1 MTKKIKIISLIIIAV
16 SCFLFAKP
24 VSATKR
30 LNWHDEYKSKWKIID
45 IKKNQISKL
54 INFKNSG
61 GLTIGGTT
69 TKGGRWCQGST
80 ITPRHIV
87 WASWKNNDTE
97 VQIVFADRN
106 PPYHIQGYVS
116 GHFEHAPLTYNWK
129 RDEVVVGGDGN
140 WTYISDKT
148 MKKTRTVKRNRRD
161 FAYNNKYDAY
171 NVGDKFY
178 TDDWHTVS
186 GIKGNSFKHGLIPQ
200 QQASYNDYIYR
211 IANDWGCGDWPKHGN
226 MHWEDQDICWPG
238 HGGTAIIYA
247 ININT
252 GELEKTFVVN
262 TDVYAEELES
272 ISFDENGDMY
282 LAYNKSG
289 VTFFK
294 ISHEV
299 LKTSPS
305 EGGSMPSG
313 GSNPDTDNKDNSGN
327 SGKDVLRRSR
337 EAMENPPDINIAPDN
352 EIRCTSILDPSLC
365 ESDDG
370 SAIQQILIFIIETMS
385 IGVGTIGAIGFMR
398 CGYIIMTARDNVS
411 SVEKAKTRILEIVI
425 GIIAWALL
433 ASTIYLITPRTE
445 VVDTVLETVEV
456 IEFSK

>member
-30 LNWHDEYKSKWKIID
+30 MNWHDEYKSKWKIID
-45 IKKNQISKL
+45 IKKDQISKL

-61 GLTIGGTT
+61 GLKIGGTT

-87 WASWKNNDTE
+87 WASWKNNHTE

-116 GHFEHAPLTYNWK
+116 GYFEHAPLTYNWK

-148 MKKTRTVKRNRRD
+148 MKKTRSVKRNRKD
-161 FAYNNKYDAY
+161 LAYNNKYDAY

-178 TDDWHTVS
+178 TDDWHTVP
-186 GIKGNSFKHGLIPQ
+186 GIKSNTFKHGLIPQ
-200 QQASYNDYIYR
+200 QQASYNDYVYR
-211 IANDWGCGDWPKHGN
+211 IANDWGCGEWHSN
-226 MHWEDQDICWPG
+226 MHWEKQDICWKG
-238 HGGTAIIYA
+238 HGGTGVIFA
-247 ININT
+247 INVKT
-252 GELEKTFVVN
+252 GELEKTFVIN
-262 TDVYAEELES
+262 TDVIAEELES
-272 ISFDENGDMY
+272 ISFDQNGDMY
-282 LAYNKSG
+282 LAYNEHG
-289 VTFFK
+289 ATFYK
-294 ISHEV
+294 VSHEV
-299 LKTSPS
+299 LNTSPS

-313 GSNPDTDNKDNSGN
+313 DTDPDTDNNGSPGN
-327 SGKDVLRRSR
+327 DALRRHR

-352 EIRCTSILDPSLC
+352 EVRCTSILDPSLC

-425 GIIAWALL
+425 GIVAWALL
-433 ASTIYLITPRTE
+433 ASTIYLVTPRTE
-445 VVDTVLETVEV
+445 VVDTVLETAEV
-456 IEFSK
+456 IDFSK

>member
-211 IANDWGCGDWPKHGN
+211 IANDWGCGDWHSN
-226 MHWEDQDICWPG
+226 MDWQKQDICWPG
-238 HGGTAIIYA
+238 HGGTAVIFA
-247 ININT
+247 INVKT
-252 GELEKTFVVN
+252 GEHEKTFVVN
-262 TDVYAEELES
+262 TDVIAEELES
-272 ISFDENGDMY
+272 ISFDKNGDMY
-282 LAYNKSG
+282 LAYNEHG
-289 VTFFK
+289 ATFYK
-294 ISHEV
+294 VSHEV
-299 LKTSPS
+299 LNTSPS
-305 EGGSMPSG
+305 EDSSTPSG
-313 GSNPDTDNKDNSGN
+313 DTNPDTGNTGGSGN
-327 SGKDVLRRSR
+327 DTLERSR
-337 EAMENPPDINIAPDN
+337 EAMENSPDINIAPDN
-352 EIRCTSILDPSLC
+352 EVRCTSILDPSLC

-411 SVEKAKTRILEIVI
+411 SVEKAKTRILEIVV
-425 GIIAWALL
+425 GIVAWALL
-433 ASTIYLITPRTE
+433 ASTIYLVTPRTE
-445 VVDTVLETVEV
+445 VVATVLETVEV
-456 IEFSK
+456 IDFSK

>member
-211 IANDWGCGDWPKHGN
+211 IANDWGCGDWHSN
-226 MHWEDQDICWPG
+226 MDWQKQDICWPG
-238 HGGTAIIYA
+238 HGGTAVIFA
-247 ININT
+247 INVKT
-252 GELEKTFVVN
+252 GEHEKTFVVN
-262 TDVYAEELES
+262 TDVIAEELES

-282 LAYNKSG
+282 LAYNEHG
-289 VTFFK
+289 ATFYK
-294 ISHEV
+294 VSHEV
-299 LKTSPS
+299 LNTSPS
-305 EGGSMPSG
+305 EDSSTPSG
-313 GSNPDTDNKDNSGN
+313 DTNPDTGNTGGSGN
-327 SGKDVLRRSR
+327 DTLERSR
-337 EAMENPPDINIAPDN
+337 EAMENSPDINIAPDN
-352 EIRCTSILDPSLC
+352 EVRCTSILDNRSL
-365 ESDDG
+365 
-370 SAIQQILIFIIETMS
+370 
-385 IGVGTIGAIGFMR
+385 
-398 CGYIIMTARDNVS
+398 S
-411 SVEKAKTRILEIVI
+411 S
-425 GIIAWALL
+425 
-433 ASTIYLITPRTE
+433 
-445 VVDTVLETVEV
+445 
-456 IEFSK
+456 

>member
-211 IANDWGCGDWPKHGN
+211 IANDWGCGDWHSN
-226 MHWEDQDICWPG
+226 MDWQKQDICWPG
-238 HGGTAIIYA
+238 HGGTAVIFA
-247 ININT
+247 INVKT
-252 GELEKTFVVN
+252 GEHEKTFVVN
-262 TDVYAEELES
+262 TDVIAEELES
-272 ISFDENGDMY
+272 ISFDKNGDMY
-282 LAYNKSG
+282 LAYNEHG
-289 VTFFK
+289 ATFYK
-294 ISHEV
+294 VSHEV
-299 LKTSPS
+299 LNTSPS
-305 EGGSMPSG
+305 EDSSTPSG
-313 GSNPDTDNKDNSGN
+313 DTNPDTGNTGGSGN
-327 SGKDVLRRSR
+327 DTLERSR
-337 EAMENPPDINIAPDN
+337 EAMENSPDINIAPDN
-352 EIRCTSILDPSLC
+352 EVRCTSILDPSLC

-411 SVEKAKTRILEIVI
+411 SVEKAKTRILDIVV
-425 GIIAWALL
+425 GIVAWALL
-433 ASTIYLITPRTE
+433 ASTIYLVTPRTE

-456 IEFSK
+456 IDFSK

>member
-1 MTKKIKIISLIIIAV
+1 MTKKIKIISLIIITV

-30 LNWHDEYKSKWKIID
+30 MNWHDEYKSKWKIID

-211 IANDWGCGDWPKHGN
+211 IANDWGCGDWHSN
-226 MHWEDQDICWPG
+226 MDWQKQDICWPG
-238 HGGTAIIYA
+238 HGGTAVIFA
-247 ININT
+247 INVKT
-252 GELEKTFVVN
+252 GEHEKTFVVN
-262 TDVYAEELES
+262 TDVIAEELES
-272 ISFDENGDMY
+272 ISFDKNGDMY
-282 LAYNKSG
+282 LAYNEHG
-289 VTFFK
+289 ATFYK
-294 ISHEV
+294 VSHEV
-299 LKTSPS
+299 LNTSPS
-305 EGGSMPSG
+305 EGSSTPSG
-313 GSNPDTDNKDNSGN
+313 DTNPDTGNNGGSGN
-327 SGKDVLRRSR
+327 DTLERSR
-337 EAMENPPDINIAPDN
+337 GAMENSPDINIAPDN
-352 EIRCTSILDPSLC
+352 EVRCTSILDPSLC

-411 SVEKAKTRILEIVI
+411 SVEKAKTRILEIVV
-425 GIIAWALL
+425 GIVAWALL
-433 ASTIYLITPRTE
+433 ASTIYLVTPRTE

-456 IEFSK
+456 IDFSK